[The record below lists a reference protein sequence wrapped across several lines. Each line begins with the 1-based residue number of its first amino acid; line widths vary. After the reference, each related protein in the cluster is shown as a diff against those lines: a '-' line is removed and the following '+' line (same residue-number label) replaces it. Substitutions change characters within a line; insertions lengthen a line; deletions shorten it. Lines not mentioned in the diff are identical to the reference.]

1 MMRPFDL
8 LCKLLEADPITVV
21 TWTLIVLAFTFLA
34 AFIGYGLF
42 SIFL

>member
-1 MMRPFDL
+1 MRPFDL
-8 LCKLLEADPITVV
+8 LCKLFEADPITVV
-21 TWTLIVLAFTFLA
+21 TWTLIVIAFTFLA